1 VKNSRIRVASMMA
14 FAALVFIVG
23 IAAIAPTALASKGSV
38 IFTDAN
44 GNPKA
49 YWKVGD
55 TLFVTAYDID
65 ENRNA
70 EEAEMLDGTVTMDG
84 TAKGNPVVE
93 VWVGSLDK
101 IMDRERVSLQETGN
115 NTGLFRSQPGLKIG
129 ASNGQFSSNNGT
141 LEVMNGYTI
150 LVRYQDPTD
159 PTDISI
165 DTAKTDRTSGKVTL
179 TDKAGSPINQILDVG
194 DSVYVTV
201 EDPDKNYNP
210 GEADTIDNAVTL
222 LNPRTGKYIMITVTE
237 TGPNTGVF
245 RNTEG
250 VVLFDEK
257 GPSNPGPVSLE
268 VDDKDTIALFYRA
281 PMSVTS
287 GGGTDGGGADCR
299 TSNAAIS
306 FERSLPSSVKAGET
320 FAVKVT
326 VTAKQS
332 VRALIISDDVDG
344 LTATD
349 STKAGSITPLSSGQS
364 FTFTYRVKANS
375 AGTYRISGRVVAVTD
390 GAQQSLTLDCN
401 VRVSGTQSESSAL
414 FRVAKPQADTQS
426 NEFVEV
432 KREAPAQA
440 AIGAPFTVK
449 ITVTAKKKIKAL
461 IASDDVD
468 GLKALGTTKA
478 GSIET
483 LDVGQSFSYT
493 YQAQCVTAGTFTITG
508 KVTPVEVN
516 VAGPAVSLSSTVVCG
531 GGGGGPGPGPVT
543 PGPSAGSWGDP
554 NDPSDFALA
563 MAKIAEANPSTVEFT
578 DVTGKAKAEFKVG
591 EDVFVT
597 VKDVDANSDS
607 DRVNTLAVGIFAPYG
622 SGRERA
628 MLVETGIN
636 TGVFRNPDSVKLVAA
651 RNDGGDSDGKL
662 GTYGGGALYVEYRDL
677 QQAGEITQRQ
687 DEFDTTYATA
697 RVMSSLA
704 FSVTPAGQKTVA
716 IRFTNDSGGN
726 IENYKVGMDVFVEV
740 TDADANTSSDLVEKI
755 MATVLDRD
763 TMDEEMVDLWETGP
777 NTGVFVNKQGLPL
790 RRPGQPSGCNGVC
803 QRDGNLQMEDRDFIE
818 THYQDANN
826 PADYAATIINIIPD
840 RKSGPFPDSTKS
852 VKFTDASGKELKEVD
867 VSAKSVFV
875 MVSDSEAS
883 GAKVTVTVTQT
894 RGGKTQKTASV
905 EAAKSGSG
913 YKGEVLFGKN
923 NFEVAAGDTLKAEYS
938 GKSATVTV
946 KTIGGNFEVTGFEA
960 TSNGEVVFKTLGSGI
975 AVTQVMV
982 YDVMGRM
989 IWSKS
994 GVGTSVSWNKLT
1006 ANNQPVA
1013 NGVYIFVVIARGNQ
1027 PNDLKSSKVMKLIIK
1042 R

>member
-1 VKNSRIRVASMMA
+1 MIA

-23 IAAIAPTALASKGSV
+23 VAAIAPTALASKGSV
-38 IFTDAN
+38 MFTDAN

-55 TLFVTAYDID
+55 TLYVTAYDID

-70 EEAEMLDGTVTMDG
+70 DDVEMLDGTVSMDG

-93 VWVGSLDK
+93 VWVGSLDRV
-101 IMDRERVSLQETGN
+101 MDRERVSLQETGN

-129 ASNGQFSSNNGT
+129 ASNGQFSANNGT
-141 LEVMNGYTI
+141 LEVMNGHTI

-201 EDPDKNYNP
+201 EDADKNYNP
-210 GEADTIDNAVTL
+210 EEADTIENAVTL
-222 LNPRTGKYIMITVTE
+222 LNPRTSKYVMINVTE

-250 VVLFDEK
+250 VVLFDER
-257 GPSNPGPVSLE
+257 GPSNPGPLSLE

-287 GGGTDGGGADCR
+287 GGGSDGGGADCR

-306 FERSLPSSVKAGET
+306 FERSVPANVRAGET

-326 VTAKQS
+326 VTAKQA
-332 VRALIISDDVDG
+332 VRALIVSDDVDG
-344 LTATD
+344 LSPTD
-349 STKAGSITPLSSGQS
+349 STKAGSISPLSPGQS
-364 FTFTYRVKANS
+364 FTFTYRVKATS

-390 GAQQSLTLDCN
+390 GSQQSLSLDCN
-401 VRVSGTQSESSAL
+401 VRVSGTQSEASAL
-414 FRVAKPQADTQS
+414 FKVAKPQADTQS
-426 NEFVEV
+426 NEFIEV

-449 ITVTAKKKIKAL
+449 VTVTAKKKIKAL

-468 GLKALGTTKA
+468 GLKAVGTTKA
-478 GSIET
+478 GSIEA
-483 LDVGQSFSYT
+483 LDVGQSFSFT
-493 YQAQCVTAGTFTITG
+493 YQAQCVTAGTFTISG

-531 GGGGGPGPGPVT
+531 SGGPGPGPGPVPGPGT

-578 DVTGKAKAEFKVG
+578 DVTGKAKPEFKVG

-607 DRVNTLAVGIFAPYG
+607 DRVNTVAVGIFAPYG
-622 SGRERA
+622 SGRERV

-662 GTYGGGALYVEYRDL
+662 GTYSGGALYVEYRDL
-677 QQAGEITQRQ
+677 QQVGEVTQRQ

-740 TDADANTSSDLVEKI
+740 TDADANMSSDMVETVG
-755 MATVLDRD
+755 AAVLDRD
-763 TMDEEMVDLWETGP
+763 TMDEEPVTLWETGP

-818 THYQDANN
+818 AHYQDMNN

-840 RKSGPFPDSTKS
+840 RKPGEIPTSSKS
-852 VKFTDASGKELKEVD
+852 VKFVDAAGKEVKDVD
-867 VSAKSVFV
+867 VNAKSVFV
-875 MVSDSEAS
+875 MVSDTEAS

-905 EAAKSGSG
+905 EAAKSGG
-913 YKGEVLFGKN
+913 NYKGEVLFGKD
-923 NFEVAAGDTLKAEYS
+923 NFEVAAGDTLKAEYA

-946 KTIGGNFEVTGFEA
+946 KTLGGSFEVFGFEA
-960 TSNGEVVFKTLGSGI
+960 VGNGEITFKVLGSGI
-975 AVTQVMV
+975 ANTQVMV
-982 YDVMGRM
+982 YDIMGRS
-989 IWSKS
+989 IWSGSRS
-994 GVGTSVSWNKLT
+994 GNTVSWNKLS
-1006 ANNQPVA
+1006 ANNQKLA
-1013 NGVYIFVVIARGNQ
+1013 NGVYIYVVIAKGSQ
-1027 PNDLKSSKVMKLIIK
+1027 PNDLKSSRVMKLVIK